1 MAAVKLVLQPLPLK
15 CSQKRTICVI
25 AEQAAEK
32 PLRGMHPDL
41 SGWSRYWKQAVY
53 RSGKPLRHPKSS
65 TASTFSASC

>member
-1 MAAVKLVLQPLPLK
+1 MAPGG
-15 CSQKRTICVI
+15 T

-32 PLRGMHPDL
+32 PLRGLHPDL